1 MFRNEKWNNKIEKL
15 KKNQQKDFPNN
26 DILNEKDEEIKKLKE
41 SLNKIE
47 VQKKDLEMKLSHSQK
62 EINNF
67 KDEKIN
73 KLQNEVKQLDD
84 KINDIISKTT
94 KIEEILDKSII
105 NIFQEN
111 NQNIDI
117 NQNNDNHQNLNNLQ
131 HSTAIVTQSNGLL
144 TEKNNKITIQDQNNK

>member
-1 MFRNEKWNNKIEKL
+1 
-15 KKNQQKDFPNN
+15 
-26 DILNEKDEEIKKLKE
+26 
-41 SLNKIE
+41 
-47 VQKKDLEMKLSHSQK
+47 MKLSHSQK

-73 KLQNEVKQLDD
+73 NLQNEVKQMND
-84 KINDIISKTT
+84 KINNIISKTT

-117 NQNNDNHQNLNNLQ
+117 NQNNDNHKNLNNLQ
-131 HSTAIVTQSNGLL
+131 QSTSIVTQSNGLL